1 MKLEF
6 VDNLRLVV
14 KGFRRKRRAV
24 LLRQPASSPDAE
36 ADNAVPRRFDVSVS
50 ISELVKMVKGET
62 LDEATMGIALKH
74 IRSTAL
80 PGYVFPA
87 NTISEAPANARSN
100 PLEERPG
107 HIDQGS
113 LTDRKLSL
121 SSASVQ

>member
-36 ADNAVPRRFDVSVS
+36 ADNAVPRRFDVSLS
-50 ISELVKMVKGET
+50 ITELVKMVKGET
-62 LDEATMGIALKH
+62 LDEATMGITLKH

-80 PGYVFPA
+80 PGYVFDPGERDSRSTGKRA
-87 NTISEAPANARSN
+87 KQSLGGTARTH
-100 PLEERPG
+100 RPRVLLG
-107 HIDQGS
+107 AAVIEFD
-113 LTDRKLSL
+113 
-121 SSASVQ
+121 